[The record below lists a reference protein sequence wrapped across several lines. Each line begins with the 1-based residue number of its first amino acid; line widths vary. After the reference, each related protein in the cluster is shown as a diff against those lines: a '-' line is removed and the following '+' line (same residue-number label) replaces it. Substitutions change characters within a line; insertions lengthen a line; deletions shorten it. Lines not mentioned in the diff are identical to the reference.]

1 MYLRGVASLV
11 VVAAVAFPG
20 AATPDGE
27 DPPPDPDAVVS
38 VAFNNGAVLIDVASG
53 APGSARPVNPQG
65 TCVRFAYDG
74 GEATR
79 ICATG
84 RRWATVTAP
93 SGRWRV
99 PIQVNRRGPGV
110 LRLRLRQADAML
122 PARTAAVTVQCAGIC
137 ATARDRV
144 VVPQLVM
151 QSCRPRG
158 PWLVHSATHDIGRAV
173 ALTFDDGPGPG
184 TRKVLSI
191 LRRHSVPATFFQVG
205 RMVQQDSALLR
216 RIRREGHVL
225 ANHSFTHP
233 VMTGRHERE
242 VTATSRTI
250 RRASGFDPCLFRA
263 PYGENPASVVALAR
277 SQGLITVHWN
287 VDPGDWRGL
296 DASQMVRTSLQQTRP
311 GSVLVFHDG
320 TAHRQMLA
328 GLPRLLSSLRERG
341 YRFLT
346 VPELLRLPV
355 RYR

>member
-1 MYLRGVASLV
+1 MNLRGAVSLV
-11 VVAAVAFPG
+11 AVAAVALSGVPASG
-20 AATPDGE
+20 QE

-38 VAFNNGAVLIDVASG
+38 VAIRNGAVLIDVTSG
-53 APGSARPVNPQG
+53 MPGSVDPADMRG
-65 TCVRFAYDG
+65 TCVRFAFDG
-74 GEATR
+74 GTATR
-79 ICATG
+79 ICAAGPRWAEVTSATG
-84 RRWATVTAP
+84 RL
-93 SGRWRV
+93 RV
-99 PIQVNRRGPGV
+99 PMQVKRPDPGV
-110 LRLRLRQADAML
+110 LRLRIRQADAML
-122 PARTAAVTVQCAGIC
+122 PARVAAVAVDCAGIC
-137 ATARDRV
+137 ATAQERI

-158 PWLVHSATHDIGRAV
+158 PWLVHSATRDIGKAV
-173 ALTFDDGPGPG
+173 ALTFDDGPGPA
-184 TRKVLSI
+184 TRRVLSI
-191 LRRHSVPATFFQVG
+191 LRRYSAPATFFQVG
-205 RMVQQDSALLR
+205 RMVQQDSSLLR

-233 VMTGRHERE
+233 VMTGGRERE
-242 VTATSRTI
+242 VTATSRVI

-277 SQGLITVHWN
+277 RQGLITVHWN

-296 DASQMVRTSLQQTRP
+296 DADQMVRTSLQQTRP

-320 TAHRQMLA
+320 TAHRQMLS
-328 GLPRLLSSLRERG
+328 GLPRLLASLRERG